1 VRTCELRG
9 HAGEL
14 GFIPRDQVRW
24 LSPGELARTA
34 VKVVLAAV
42 FASYSDQREIQAALD
57 SGLLR
62 APLREPDT
70 ATELWVDYVADL
82 GDGFDATST
91 VAGHPAAA
99 RQAAPPDGDLRPR
112 RCLSFP
118 EPPSAGGTAAAAFGR
133 ADARMRD
140 KVDPPLRFARAQVT
154 YPDASTSRR
163 LAYPWSVHWLGRRN
177 PGFPQLA
184 AGVHAT
190 LFVALS
196 VLLGF
201 ALGTRHPIKAV
212 RSGLDAVGGILGLGG
227 LGVLLL
233 LGWIKRWARTREAN
247 APPSTRPSPCSCSS
261 RWRSPSWS

>member
-42 FASYSDQREIQAALD
+42 FASYSDQREIQAVLD

-82 GDGFDATST
+82 GDG
-91 VAGHPAAA
+91 
-99 RQAAPPDGDLRPR
+99 
-112 RCLSFP
+112 
-118 EPPSAGGTAAAAFGR
+118 FGR